1 MRFDNRVKTLASL
14 SCLFCF
20 TIYLTNVAAM
30 SFGTHAHSFL
40 VG

>member
-20 TIYLTNVAAM
+20 TVYLTSVTAM
-30 SFGTHAHSFL
+30 SFVSHVHPFL
-40 VG
+40 AG

>member
-1 MRFDNRVKTLASL
+1 MRFDNRVKILASL

-20 TIYLTNVAAM
+20 TFYLTNVTAM
-30 SFGTHAHSFL
+30 SFGAHVHPFL

>member
-1 MRFDNRVKTLASL
+1 MKFDDRVKTFVSL

-20 TIYLTNVAAM
+20 TVYLTNVTAM
-30 SFGTHAHSFL
+30 SLSAHVYPFL